1 MRLWEGTYP
10 QLPCRLLQK
19 LWGDEE
25 RELEEALQNAL
36 CNTLNFTPQDLLWN
50 RQGTLN
56 PAQREILLR
65 KVRSGMRWSLF
76 FLPVSIAGT
85 IALFLFA
92 PDLPVLVGALLG
104 GGWCLSHLLVSGPRK
119 RVEIEQAI
127 ISWKDGYVLAH
138 KTSGDD
144 SSPTYSYRL
153 GDLSFNVSYAAYQA
167 LADSTRYRLYYLPS
181 AGTLLSIEPL
191 EAPRH
196 S

>member
-50 RQGTLN
+50 RQGTLS

-85 IALFLFA
+85 VALFLFA

-104 GGWCLSHLLVSGPRK
+104 GGWCLSSAGQRAEKTRGNRAGDHLLER
-119 RVEIEQAI
+119 RVCVGAQNLRRRFESNVLIQA
-127 ISWKDGYVLAH
+127 W
-138 KTSGDD
+138 
-144 SSPTYSYRL
+144 
-153 GDLSFNVSYAAYQA
+153 
-167 LADSTRYRLYYLPS
+167 
-181 AGTLLSIEPL
+181 
-191 EAPRH
+191 
-196 S
+196 